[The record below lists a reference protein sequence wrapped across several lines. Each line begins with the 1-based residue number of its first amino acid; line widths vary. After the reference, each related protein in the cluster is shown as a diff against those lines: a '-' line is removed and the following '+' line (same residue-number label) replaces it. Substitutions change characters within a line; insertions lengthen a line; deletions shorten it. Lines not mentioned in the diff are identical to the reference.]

1 MTSTLA
7 LVTNLHCGQASAH
20 FFLSKNDDIEALCP
34 TDDVFKSTVHRAI
47 NKSGKERFSIPLFFG
62 TDYHVNIEVCG
73 FSNESKKAQN
83 GQHVCLCS
91 LYQVA
96 CLPTGRQN
104 IALLLLEST

>member
-73 FSNESKKAQN
+73 FSSESKKRKVVNMYVFAAYTKLR
-83 GQHVCLCS
+83 VC
-91 LYQVA
+91 
-96 CLPTGRQN
+96 RQAGK
-104 IALLLLEST
+104 I